1 MMDALVRRQS
11 GEQDDSV
18 SVDWKAVYAEY
29 LPRVYNYF
37 RFRTGDNALAE
48 DLTAQTFERAWR
60 ERARYRRERGTCA
73 AWLFTIARNVAAN
86 HFRRPDERNVS
97 LESAHMQRDQQ
108 SRDQQPLEELIQQ
121 HNDLARLDALLA
133 NLSPRD
139 RELIELKYS
148 AMLTN
153 REIARLTGLSESNV
167 GTILHRAVK
176 QLRGQWEET

>member
-1 MMDALVRRQS
+1 MMDALARRHS
-11 GEQDDSV
+11 GEHDGSA

-73 AWLFTIARNVAAN
+73 TWLFTIARHVAAN
-86 HFRRPDERNVS
+86 HFRRPDERNVP
-97 LESAHMQRDQQ
+97 LEYAHVQRDQQ
-108 SRDQQPLEELIQQ
+108 SRDQQSLEELVQRRT
-121 HNDLARLDALLA
+121 DLARLDALLA
-133 NLSPRD
+133 TLTPRD

-167 GTILHRAVK
+167 GTLVHRAVK
-176 QLRGQWEET
+176 QLRGRWEES